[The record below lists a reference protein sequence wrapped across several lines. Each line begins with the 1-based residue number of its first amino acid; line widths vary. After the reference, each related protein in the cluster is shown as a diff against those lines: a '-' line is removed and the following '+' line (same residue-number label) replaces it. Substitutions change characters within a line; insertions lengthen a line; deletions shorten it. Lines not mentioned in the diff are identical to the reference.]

1 MQFLVTSSRV
11 GAQQVD
17 PWPERD
23 FRVVSA
29 TTMRWLA
36 GGALCVLFLTTS
48 CGGSNEEATP
58 SSTSSPTTSTT
69 VTEAPTTTL
78 MTTTTPTTTEAPATT
93 TAPDPSDEDQ
103 ILDVVKR
110 FWDVIVEANNP
121 PDPDS
126 PLWATVAS
134 GDQLDD
140 LRERSREKAVAGEA
154 NRYPEPEQSQLP
166 RLEILVIE
174 DGFAVVNVCL
184 RDDTVLYSI
193 ETNEVLNDEVLYL
206 WIQLTL
212 QDDGGWRV
220 IESTSIEQ
228 LDGSTSCAEAF

>member
-1 MQFLVTSSRV
+1 
-11 GAQQVD
+11 
-17 PWPERD
+17 
-23 FRVVSA
+23 
-29 TTMRWLA
+29 MRRLA
-36 GGALCVLFLTTS
+36 SGALCVLILTTS
-48 CGGSNEEATP
+48 CGGSNKEAAP

-69 VTEAPTTTL
+69 VAEAPTTTL
-78 MTTTTPTTTEAPATT
+78 TTTTTQAPTTT
-93 TAPDPSDEDQ
+93 TADPGPSDEDQ
-103 ILDVVKR
+103 ILDVVTR
-110 FWDVIVEANNP
+110 FWDVVVEANNP

-140 LRERSREKAVAGEA
+140 LRERSREKAAAGEA

-220 IESTSIEQ
+220 IESTLIEQ